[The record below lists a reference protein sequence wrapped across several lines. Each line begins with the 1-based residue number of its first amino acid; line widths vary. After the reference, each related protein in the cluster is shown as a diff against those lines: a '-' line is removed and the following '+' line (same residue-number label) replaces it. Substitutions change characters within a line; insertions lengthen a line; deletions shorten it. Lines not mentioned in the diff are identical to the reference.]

1 MLVICLLYIYGW
13 HCIKETGVD
22 KPHIYKKKDN
32 ISEPKHK

>member
-13 HCIKETGVD
+13 HCIKETVVD
-22 KPHIYKKKDN
+22 KPHIKKKIN